1 MATARVAKKPIC
13 AREGS
18 PSFKT
23 ENEADT
29 FDDMRNGMS
38 DVYGKSIR
46 LTTYTTDPDIDPIK
60 MDWYNADPQK
70 RGPVVCSKFRNGM
83 TKHNAIG
90 AHSGPYSVYHA
101 LSIASRRV
109 DSKHVADYSDSQPPF
124 KFPEV
129 PEWSEPGKIVSL
141 DPFGHM
147 TPWLYGDVEKKANVE
162 VRPSMAITKAVLS
175 IPEIKEEV
183 QKGNL
188 KPDGKIV
195 LNDNGDIAVT
205 KVAVDPVWF
214 LPGVAERLGISE
226 CDLRRA
232 LFEDTNGM
240 YPELVTRP
248 DLKVFCPPI
257 GGCTAYIFGDPAN
270 LARDDKTL
278 AVRVHDECCSSD
290 VFLSDICSCRCY
302 LIFGIVEGA
311 KEAQR
316 GGNGLICYFRKEG
329 RCLGE
334 VTKYMVYNA
343 RKRTGD
349 TADRYFPRT
358 EMIAGVKDARFQ
370 ELMPDILHWFGIRR
384 IDRMLS
390 MSNMKYDAIVKSG
403 IEIKER
409 VEIPDY
415 LLPTDCRVEIDAKI
429 ASGYFTNGHHYTN
442 DELKKV
448 TGRAWEKM

>member
-1 MATARVAKKPIC
+1 MASIAIESKPVERSSLTKDFKKQK
-13 AREGS
+13 REDV
-18 PSFKT
+18 KQ
-23 ENEADT
+23 
-29 FDDMRNGMS
+29 GMK
-38 DVYGKSIR
+38 DVYGDNIR
-46 LTTYTTDPDIDPIK
+46 LATYSTDSDIEPIE
-60 MDWYNADPQK
+60 MNWYNKDPLK
-70 RGPVVCSKFRNGM
+70 RGPVVCSRFRSGL

-90 AHSGPYSVYHA
+90 AHSGPYSIYHA
-101 LSIASRRV
+101 LSIASRRL
-109 DSKHVADYSDSQPPF
+109 DPHHQADYFQANPPF
-124 KFPEV
+124 KFPQV

-147 TPWLYGDVEKKANVE
+147 TPWLYSGVEKKENVE

-175 IPEIKEEV
+175 LPEIKEEV
-183 QKGNL
+183 QKGHL

-195 LNDNGDIAVT
+195 LNENGDMACT
-205 KVAVDPVWF
+205 KVAVDPVWY

-226 CDLRRA
+226 VDLRRA

-248 DLKVFCPPI
+248 DIKVFAPPI

-270 LARDDKTL
+270 LHKDDKRL
-278 AVRVHDECCSSD
+278 SLRVHDECCSSD

-302 LIFGIVEGA
+302 LIFGLVEAA
-311 KEAQR
+311 KEAQK

-349 TADRYFPRT
+349 TANNYFPRT
-358 EMIAGVKDARFQ
+358 EKIAGVKDARFQ
-370 ELMPDILHWFGIRR
+370 ELMPDILHWFGIHR

-390 MSNMKYDAIVKSG
+390 MSNLKYDAIVNSG
-403 IEIKER
+403 IDVVER

-415 LLPTDCRVEIDAKI
+415 LLPADCKVEIDAKI
-429 ASGYFTNGHHYTN
+429 ASGYFTKGHRYTEE
-442 DELKKV
+442 ELKKIK
-448 TGRAWEKM
+448 GREWEKL